1 MQNNTIPK
9 NTILNYL
16 YSTDSSVSL
25 EKLGIWLENKTNGQ
39 YKIIKIDNN
48 IQAFTKIL
56 APLNKNLHEE

>member
-48 IQAFTKIL
+48 IQAFTNTL

>member
-48 IQAFTKIL
+48 IQAFANTL

>member
-48 IQAFTKIL
+48 IQAFTNTV